1 MAPFTL
7 ILLPPELT
15 SCSPQPIP
23 AYGPSVS
30 PQVVFQFAENPSGW
44 WRFPASAVIEPTTMI
59 APYHVLASFDLPPD
73 FSSQQPLVMSL
84 VGVSEDLLSALE
96 AVTAPTA
103 FSLVPISP
111 HNSTSY
117 SVPLDY
123 FLPCELPPSLLEEPD
138 FPTYVNTFIADHVH
152 ALVSPTGSGP
162 IAGARHLSQPP
173 PSTPSSSTKA
183 SSVEG
188 KNDTKRSRQHVQ
200 ASVEVNPRTPN
211 AKPTPPKGSSK
222 KSSATPVTYN
232 NNPGGTKQCQYC
244 GNTTTPMWRRG
255 PAGPGTLC
263 NACGVKWKHG
273 KILKGVTE
281 VTGPVMDQAN
291 RSAGSSKSA
300 PGHGTGK
307 TPKKTL
313 SLNKGGSTPSSTNS
327 PSGKVRPVP
336 RPPTKPSLFQA
347 ITEFE
352 DPVTGAIRSFGSA
365 KGGGGRADSAGPIVI
380 QSGTV
385 FSHGGKSP
393 GRKDHKSSGGGPFV
407 NDPGKPKSVHK
418 KRRLEVPTR
427 NSPSASNSSLPSSVP
442 SSLSSSPQ
450 WIVPPDAETHLSSPG
465 IVPATPDN
473 SLNLVQVSFGPRN
486 ATFQGARCGF
496 SVLDDH
502 LAIALSKPH
511 YPSTTVSLFKETIE
525 VTRFKHL
532 SSMPNLNTGP
542 VLKIEIEVT
551 TYLTR

>member
-1 MAPFTL
+1 MIGPHCFYQTRFY
-7 ILLPPELT
+7 
-15 SCSPQPIP
+15 SCPGSPQPIP

-103 FSLVPISP
+103 FSLVPIST

-162 IAGARHLSQPP
+162 IAGARHPSQPP

-385 FSHGGKSP
+385 FSHG
-393 GRKDHKSSGGGPFV
+393 
-407 NDPGKPKSVHK
+407 
-418 KRRLEVPTR
+418 
-427 NSPSASNSSLPSSVP
+427 
-442 SSLSSSPQ
+442 
-450 WIVPPDAETHLSSPG
+450 
-465 IVPATPDN
+465 
-473 SLNLVQVSFGPRN
+473 VQVSFGPRN

-551 TYLTR
+551 TYLTRKYLIE